1 MGTGELERTGYR
13 APLVLRCVDQV
24 GGGTVGDGLRALAR
38 RDGDTASPVAAARS
52 PLSGLLGFGSLPG
65 QRAAMWTR
73 STGGTPLRWPA
84 PGAGTPFVVRIAD
97 RDRRFL
103 PTTLRVEV
111 PVAAPVE
118 VPLFSAAARPAPSGW
133 ATVRGEVRVSGTGAP
148 AAWSVLQVATDDTQY
163 RTVADDAGR
172 YLLYLPYPEALPP
185 LSGGDGTGL
194 AAVTWPLTVGVS
206 YQPGELTA
214 PGDAAPADPP
224 FLASILGQAPA
235 AIAADGGTQPT
246 ITAILAFGATLVLP
260 IAVVPA

>member
-13 APLVLRCVDQV
+13 APLALRCADQV
-24 GGGTVGDGLRALAR
+24 GGGTVADGLGALAR
-38 RDGDTASPVAAARS
+38 REGDTAPPVTATRSPV
-52 PLSGLLGFGSLPG
+52 SGLLGFGSLPG
-65 QRAAMWTR
+65 QRAAEWTR
-73 STGGTPLRWPA
+73 STGGAPLTWPA
-84 PGAGTPFVVRIAD
+84 PGAGTPFVVQVTD

-111 PVAAPVE
+111 PVTAPAE

-133 ATVRGEVRVSGTGAP
+133 ATVRGEVRVDGTGAP
-148 AAWSVLQVATDDTQY
+148 AAWSVVQVATDGTQY

-185 LSGGDGTGL
+185 LSGGDSTGL
-194 AAVTWPLTVGVS
+194 AAVTWPLTVGVGH
-206 YQPGELTA
+206 QPGALTA
-214 PGDAAPADPP
+214 PRDAAPADPP
-224 FLASILGQAPA
+224 FLDSILGQASS
-235 AIAADGGTQPT
+235 AIAVDGATQPT